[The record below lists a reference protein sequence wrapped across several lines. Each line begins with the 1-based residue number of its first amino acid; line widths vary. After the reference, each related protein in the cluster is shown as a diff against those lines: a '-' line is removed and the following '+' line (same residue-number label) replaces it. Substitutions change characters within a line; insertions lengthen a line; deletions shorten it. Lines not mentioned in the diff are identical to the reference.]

1 MNTLEGKT
9 AIVTGAGRGI
19 GQAVSVALGKAGC
32 RVVLAARTREQI
44 EGVQKEII
52 SQGGDA
58 LAIPGDL
65 TTDEDIRRLV
75 EETQTEWGAVD
86 ILINNAGWGK
96 RAAVVGA
103 SLTDWDRTFRLNL
116 RAPMVLAKALL
127 PNMIAKREGAIIN
140 IGSVSGKTGEA
151 NGAAY
156 SASKFG
162 LIGFTQSLYEE
173 VREHGI
179 KVAVILPGFV
189 DTPLIPP
196 NRQLDRSKMIQA
208 GGYCSNC
215 AFYSDL
221 SGNLLPG
228 GDYRA
233 PAKDSLSITVING
246 NQTKICSRK
255 GKSTSS
261 RLFTTALASSNSSA
275 GWELVTAR
283 HFIPARRAPRIP
295 SLESSITRHSVAP
308 IGWPF
313 SA

>member
-1 MNTLEGKT
+1 MSSLERKV

-19 GQAVSVALGKAGC
+19 GKAVSVALAKAGC

-44 EGVQKEII
+44 EAVQKEIL

-58 LAIPGDL
+58 LALPTDL
-65 TTDEDIRRLV
+65 TVDEDIQRLV
-75 EETQTEWGAVD
+75 EATQTKWGAAD

-96 RAAVVGA
+96 RAPVVGA
-103 SLTDWDRTFRLNL
+103 SLTDWDQTFRLNL

-127 PNMIAKREGAIIN
+127 PNMIAKREGAVIN

-208 GGYCSNC
+208 DDIAQTVLFVLTS
-215 AFYSDL
+215 
-221 SGNLLPG
+221 
-228 GDYRA
+228 
-233 PAKDSLSITVING
+233 PATCCPVEITVRP
-246 NQTKICSRK
+246 QRTPYR
-255 GKSTSS
+255 
-261 RLFTTALASSNSSA
+261 
-275 GWELVTAR
+275 
-283 HFIPARRAPRIP
+283 
-295 SLESSITRHSVAP
+295 
-308 IGWPF
+308 
-313 SA
+313 

>member
-1 MNTLEGKT
+1 MSSLEGKV
-9 AIVTGAGRGI
+9 AVVTGAGRGI
-19 GQAVSVALGKAGC
+19 GKAISAALARAGC
-32 RVVLAARTREQI
+32 RLVLAARTREQI
-44 EGVQKEII
+44 EAVQNEIL

-58 LAIPGDL
+58 LAVPTDL
-65 TTDEDIRRLV
+65 TVDDDIRRLV
-75 EETQTEWGAVD
+75 EKSQEKWGGVD

-96 RAAVVGA
+96 RASVVSG

-127 PNMIAKREGAIIN
+127 PHMIAKREGAVIN

-173 VREHGI
+173 VREQGI

-208 GGYCSNC
+208 DDIAQTVIFVLIS
-215 AFYSDL
+215 
-221 SGNLLPG
+221 
-228 GDYRA
+228 
-233 PAKDSLSITVING
+233 PATCCPVEITVRP
-246 NQTKICSRK
+246 QRTPYR
-255 GKSTSS
+255 
-261 RLFTTALASSNSSA
+261 
-275 GWELVTAR
+275 
-283 HFIPARRAPRIP
+283 
-295 SLESSITRHSVAP
+295 
-308 IGWPF
+308 
-313 SA
+313 

>member
-1 MNTLEGKT
+1 LSSLEKKV

-19 GQAVSVALGKAGC
+19 GKAVSVALARAGC
-32 RVVLAARTREQI
+32 RVVLAARTGEQI
-44 EGVQKEII
+44 EAVQKEIL
-52 SQGGDA
+52 SKGGDA
-58 LAIPGDL
+58 LALPADL
-65 TTDEDIRRLV
+65 TVDEDIQRLV
-75 EETQTEWGAVD
+75 EATQTKWGAAD

-96 RAAVVGA
+96 RAPVVSA
-103 SLTDWDRTFRLNL
+103 NLTDWDQTFRLNL

-127 PNMIAKREGAIIN
+127 PNMIAKGEGAVIN

-208 GGYCSNC
+208 DDIAQTVLFVLTS
-215 AFYSDL
+215 
-221 SGNLLPG
+221 
-228 GDYRA
+228 
-233 PAKDSLSITVING
+233 PATSCPVEITVRP
-246 NQTKICSRK
+246 QRTPYR
-255 GKSTSS
+255 
-261 RLFTTALASSNSSA
+261 
-275 GWELVTAR
+275 
-283 HFIPARRAPRIP
+283 
-295 SLESSITRHSVAP
+295 
-308 IGWPF
+308 
-313 SA
+313 

>member
-1 MNTLEGKT
+1 MNNLHGRV
-9 AIVTGAGRGI
+9 ALVTGAGRGI
-19 GQAVSVALGKAGC
+19 GKAISVSLAKAGC

-44 EGVQKEII
+44 EAVQKKIL

-58 LAIPGDL
+58 LAIPTDL
-65 TTDEDIRRLV
+65 TADEDIQRLV
-75 EETQTEWGAVD
+75 EESQAKWGAAD

-96 RAAVVGA
+96 RAPVVGA
-103 SLTDWDRTFRLNL
+103 SLTDWDQTFRLNL

-127 PNMIAKREGAIIN
+127 PNMIAKREGAVIN

-173 VREHGI
+173 VREHSI

-208 GGYCSNC
+208 DDIAQTVLFVLTS
-215 AFYSDL
+215 
-221 SGNLLPG
+221 
-228 GDYRA
+228 
-233 PAKDSLSITVING
+233 PATCCPVEITVRP
-246 NQTKICSRK
+246 QKTPYR
-255 GKSTSS
+255 
-261 RLFTTALASSNSSA
+261 
-275 GWELVTAR
+275 
-283 HFIPARRAPRIP
+283 
-295 SLESSITRHSVAP
+295 
-308 IGWPF
+308 
-313 SA
+313 

>member
-1 MNTLEGKT
+1 VNSLEGKT

-19 GQAVSVALGKAGC
+19 GKAVSVALGKAGC
-32 RVVLAARTREQI
+32 RVVVAARTREQI

-52 SQGGDA
+52 SQGGAA
-58 LAIPGDL
+58 LAIPADL

-75 EETQTEWGAVD
+75 EETQAEWGAVD

-96 RAAVVGA
+96 RAAVVSA

-208 GGYCSNC
+208 EDIARTVLFILTS
-215 AFYSDL
+215 
-221 SGNLLPG
+221 
-228 GDYRA
+228 
-233 PAKDSLSITVING
+233 PATCCPVEITVRP
-246 NQTKICSRK
+246 QKTPYR
-255 GKSTSS
+255 
-261 RLFTTALASSNSSA
+261 
-275 GWELVTAR
+275 
-283 HFIPARRAPRIP
+283 
-295 SLESSITRHSVAP
+295 
-308 IGWPF
+308 
-313 SA
+313 

>member
-1 MNTLEGKT
+1 MSGLEGKV
-9 AIVTGAGRGI
+9 AIVTGTGRGI
-19 GQAVSVALGKAGC
+19 GRAVSISLAKAGC

-44 EGVQKEII
+44 EAVRKEIL

-58 LAIPGDL
+58 LAVPGDL
-65 TTDEDIRRLV
+65 TVDEDIQRLV
-75 EETQTEWGAVD
+75 EESKAKWGAVD

-96 RAAVVGA
+96 RAPVVGA
-103 SLTDWDRTFRLNL
+103 SLTDWDQTFRLNL
-116 RAPMVLAKALL
+116 RAPMILAKALL
-127 PNMIAKREGAIIN
+127 PNMIAKGEGAVVN

-208 GGYCSNC
+208 DDIAQAVLFVLIS
-215 AFYSDL
+215 
-221 SGNLLPG
+221 
-228 GDYRA
+228 
-233 PAKDSLSITVING
+233 PATCCPVEITVRP
-246 NQTKICSRK
+246 QKTPYR
-255 GKSTSS
+255 
-261 RLFTTALASSNSSA
+261 
-275 GWELVTAR
+275 
-283 HFIPARRAPRIP
+283 
-295 SLESSITRHSVAP
+295 
-308 IGWPF
+308 
-313 SA
+313 